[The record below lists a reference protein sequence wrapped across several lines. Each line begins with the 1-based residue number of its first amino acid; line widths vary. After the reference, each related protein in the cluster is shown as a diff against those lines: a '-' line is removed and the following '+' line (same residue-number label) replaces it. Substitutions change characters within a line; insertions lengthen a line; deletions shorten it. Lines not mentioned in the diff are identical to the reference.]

1 MVAVEAA
8 MTAEVAAAVAA
19 MGAAAVGVA
28 WAEEGVAALAATR
41 AKMVEW
47 VDVMVAEMRAA
58 AVLEAA
64 RWAVVVEVATAAA
77 MVRTKFPS
85 GSVHWLSEMLR

>member
-64 RWAVVVEVATAAA
+64 GAVVVEVATAAA

>member
-64 RWAVVVEVATAAA
+64 GAVVVEVATAAA

-85 GSVHWLSEMLR
+85 GSVRWLSEMLR